1 MKKLLLLSLLI
12 LFSCSKEEEEVLGQN
27 LIDRLDGKAYFYSG
41 LDDSYIYIV
50 DKSNKYIPITLGYK
64 ARLFGYECRRN
75 HFFNKD
81 LEGRFIRREVVV
93 NNDSRFEVHNFIGS
107 YVDSTVEIKHISV
120 ITASPD
126 LNTIQYVYTAKQGD
140 DTVDSLWRTM
150 SINDN
155 NPETETI
162 WCRVYIDD

>member
-1 MKKLLLLSLLI
+1 MKKLLLLSLLV
-12 LFSCSKEEEEVLGQN
+12 LFSCSKEDESSSQN

-41 LDDSYIYIV
+41 LDDSYIYII

-64 ARLFGYECRRN
+64 ARILGYECKRN

-107 YVDSTVEIKHISV
+107 YTDSTVEIKHISV

-126 LNTIQYVYTAKQGD
+126 LNSLQYVYTAKEGD

-150 SINDN
+150 SINTPDVEW
-155 NPETETI
+155 ETL
-162 WCRVYIDD
+162 WCRAYIDD

>member
-1 MKKLLLLSLLI
+1 
-12 LFSCSKEEEEVLGQN
+12 
-27 LIDRLDGKAYFYSG
+27 
-41 LDDSYIYIV
+41 
-50 DKSNKYIPITLGYK
+50 
-64 ARLFGYECRRN
+64 
-75 HFFNKD
+75 
-81 LEGRFIRREVVV
+81 
-93 NNDSRFEVHNFIGS
+93 
-107 YVDSTVEIKHISV
+107 
-120 ITASPD
+120 SPD